1 MAAPKTSLKIKGP
14 GTRSAG
20 ATSDTEKRLGGLQVG
35 GEHRQRLL
43 LRLLETLNQPLTG
56 RNTIREVINLI
67 RSGLKFEA
75 VGIRLQEGEDYP
87 YYETN
92 GFPDSF
98 VEKERYLCAHDAKGR
113 LIREVDGSNCLECMC
128 GNIISGRTDPSQPF
142 FTGRGS
148 FWTNSTT
155 DLLGS
160 GRQEDLQGAT
170 RNECNRAG
178 YESVALLPLKAG
190 NITIGL
196 LQLNDHR
203 RDMFTEDVIEFLESV
218 AASLGIALSRK
229 RAEEALHV
237 LNDRLLAEQEALCG
251 KNVALK
257 EVLDQFEHEKKQIAQ
272 QIQSNIDRS
281 IKPLLEK
288 LTIPSDSRQADLIDL
303 IRSSL
308 NEVTSPF
315 VGKLEQCYAS
325 LSPRELEVCIMVKS
339 GLSSKEIAA
348 SLSTSDGTVRNQR
361 KSIRRKLGLSNNKSN
376 LQTILKTL

>member
-1 MAAPKTSLKIKGP
+1 M
-14 GTRSAG
+14 
-20 ATSDTEKRLGGLQVG
+20 E

-67 RSGLKFEA
+67 QSGLKFEA
-75 VGIRLQEGEDYP
+75 VGIRLQEGEDFP

-98 VEKERYLCAHDAKGR
+98 VEKERCLCARDSKGR
-113 LIREVDGSNCLECMC
+113 LIREADGSNCLVCMC

-142 FTGRGS
+142 FTARGS

-178 YESVALLPLKAG
+178 YESVAILPLKTG
-190 NITIGL
+190 DVTIGL

-203 RDMFTEDVIEFLESV
+203 RDMFTEDLIEFLESV
-218 AASLGIALSRK
+218 AASIGIALSRK

-237 LNDRLLAEQEALCG
+237 LNDRLLEEQEALSG
-251 KNVALK
+251 KNIALK
-257 EVLDQFEHEKKQIAQ
+257 EVLNQFEHEKKQIAQ
-272 QIQSNIDRS
+272 QIQSNIDR
-281 IKPLLEK
+281 IVKLLLDK
-288 LTIPSDSRQADLIDL
+288 LSRSTDSRQADLIDL

-315 VGKLEQCYAS
+315 IGKLEQCYTT
-325 LSPRELEVCIMVKS
+325 LSPRELEVCTLVKS

-348 SLSTSDGTVRNQR
+348 TLSTSEGTVRNQR
-361 KSIRRKLGLSNNKSN
+361 KSIRRKLGLTNDKTN
-376 LQTILKTL
+376 LQTALQTL